1 MLKTQ
6 YRDCAGC
13 ARCCEGWL
21 WGQAY
26 GTQFRLGQPCFFL
39 RAQKCSIYPV
49 RPHNPCQTFL
59 CEWKRDAGIPEHLWP
74 QTSGII
80 LISRLLRKHNLPYIS
95 VVQAGG
101 QITEEILAWA
111 QQHGTQRQPVV
122 IAATQQVFGSPEFQA
137 AYQAESA
144 A

>member
-1 MLKTQ
+1 MYKDLLPLF
-6 YRDCAGC
+6 
-13 ARCCEGWL
+13 CEGIKQW
-21 WGQAY
+21 
-26 GTQFRLGQPCFFL
+26 FSNER
-39 RAQKCSIYPV
+39 
-49 RPHNPCQTFL
+49 
-59 CEWKRDAGIPEHLWP
+59 RDEAVENGKE
-74 QTSGII
+74 
-80 LISRLLRKHNLPYIS
+80 LIAKAMRKHNLPYIS

-144 A
+144 VWLNLAVVQWTERLSPKE